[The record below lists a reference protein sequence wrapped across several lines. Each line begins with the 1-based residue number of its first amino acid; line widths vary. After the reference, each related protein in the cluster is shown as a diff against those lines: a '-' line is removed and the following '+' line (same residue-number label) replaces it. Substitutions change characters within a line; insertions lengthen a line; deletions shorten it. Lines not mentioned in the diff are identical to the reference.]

1 MQWWRQSDAGGAAV
15 RTTHVNMVRD
25 RRLGYELP
33 IPFSVRAY
41 VDDNVLTVTADAA
54 KEAFAKAVEWH
65 VAKGFR
71 AVSISDGH
79 KRFTVAEYGIARDC
93 EHGQFGIFAK
103 AIDLGD
109 NALLFRA
116 PLLHRTGSL
125 RAGLQRNT
133 QSD

>member
-1 MQWWRQSDAGGAAV
+1 MSFVVNAHIDDV
-15 RTTHVNMVRD
+15 RLIANAET
-25 RRLGYELP
+25 
-33 IPFSVRAY
+33 
-41 VDDNVLTVTADAA
+41 A

-109 NALLFRA
+109 NALLFCA